1 MPRCAPRPR
10 LWPASEELDYLEVC
24 CVGVHFLW
32 QRCGICTA
40 SGSAATE
47 ICSAP
52 RDACWVSVNTRDTE
66 RHGGIEALE
75 VEPMGKRHA
84 LGDEAMKI
92 FSLTYC
98 IYFSVGCQDDSDL
111 PPVWQSFF

>member
-24 CVGVHFLW
+24 CVGAHFLW

-52 RDACWVSVNTRDTE
+52 RDACWVSANTRDTE

-92 FSLTYC
+92 F
-98 IYFSVGCQDDSDL
+98 
-111 PPVWQSFF
+111 